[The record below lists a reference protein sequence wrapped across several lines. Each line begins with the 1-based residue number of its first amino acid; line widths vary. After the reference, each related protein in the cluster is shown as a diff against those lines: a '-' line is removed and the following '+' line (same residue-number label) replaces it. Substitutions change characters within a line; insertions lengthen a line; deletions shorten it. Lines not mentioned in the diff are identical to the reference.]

1 MLLGIDL
8 NSLDV
13 DSLLGPLARR
23 GKCGNGKNWSR
34 QTTQKP
40 ILLNIFLSWNS
51 GKDQLNGSLP
61 IDCNT
66 RGSKAGLSFRPLS
79 CKDVEFDADF
89 YCFLV
94 LRGYVARQRP
104 PRVGVEGTRTP
115 RWQLKFSNP
124 RVYRISPL
132 PSLNDIFPILRAD
145 EVISAQKKAL
155 EQLESEDIY
164 SNLCKSVQKTKSIN
178 SIQSQVTMESILND
192 TCIVPN
198 RTMIH
203 DHVCLADAFPWNAQ
217 MRPALPRALKAK
229 AILQHSA
236 VANSSSNNRQHGPR
250 LPIAWLMDLLWLVVN
265 VEIAFDS
272 QQGMPRGKQLP
283 LLWKF

>member
-124 RVYRISPL
+124 SVTEFHHFRALTTSSQFSGLMKWSQHKRRLWS
-132 PSLNDIFPILRAD
+132 SLNLRTFTPTFA
-145 EVISAQKKAL
+145 
-155 EQLESEDIY
+155 
-164 SNLCKSVQKTKSIN
+164 NLYQRLKTKSIN

-203 DHVCLADAFPWNAQ
+203 DNVWYT
-217 MRPALPRALKAK
+217 
-229 AILQHSA
+229 
-236 VANSSSNNRQHGPR
+236 
-250 LPIAWLMDLLWLVVN
+250 LLCRCFSM
-265 VEIAFDS
+265 ECSIEACFTS
-272 QQGMPRGKQLP
+272 RTQG
-283 LLWKF
+283 